1 MIPDPNA
8 LKSPIFYM
16 QQFLRTIAQVFPEI
30 SLVVPDGVYGPQTAQ
45 SVTDFQ
51 QMTGLPQT
59 GSADFD
65 TWSAI
70 VSTYDEVIAL
80 TAPAKAVRVFP
91 SSAYTVSMGE
101 QNATVYVIQVMLN
114 ALSKIYQNILPVTV
128 NGIFDQATAESIKT
142 FQPCCGEACTGAV
155 SKYTW
160 DMLVEA
166 YEGCIG
172 CCQ

>member
-8 LKSPIFYM
+8 LKSPIFHL
-16 QQFLRTIAQVFPEI
+16 QQFLRTIAQVFSEI
-30 SLVVPDGVYGPQTAQ
+30 SLVVPDGVYGSQTAQ

-51 QMTGLPQT
+51 QMAGLPQT

-65 TWSAI
+65 TWNAI

-80 TAPAKAVRVFP
+80 TAPAEAIRGYP
-91 SSAYTVSMGE
+91 SPSYTISMGE
-101 QNATVYVIQVMLN
+101 QSDTVYFIQVMLN
-114 ALSKIYQNILPVTV
+114 TLARAYQNIYPVMV
-128 NGIFDQATAESIKT
+128 SGSFDEATAASVRT
-142 FQPCCGEACTGAV
+142 FQPCCGETCTGTV
-155 SKYTW
+155 NKFTW